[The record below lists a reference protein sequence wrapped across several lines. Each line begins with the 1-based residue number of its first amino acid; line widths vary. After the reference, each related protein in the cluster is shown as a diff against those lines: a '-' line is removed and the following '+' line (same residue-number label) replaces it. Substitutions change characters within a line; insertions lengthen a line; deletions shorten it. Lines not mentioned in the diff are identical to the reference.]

1 VLDQGLDQAAGLR
14 RLMRNSTLDVVA
26 FPVDRELRGSG
37 AWVARVAHSMR
48 ALGRRPVVLDGT
60 TGEVSRALGTSSRK
74 DLIDLLRGQD
84 GFEEVA
90 QSTPDGVYVLRAER
104 GIDAFVASGAP
115 ARNLFD
121 GFARLSH
128 DFDTLLLVM
137 PTAELACLADPRE
150 SVPVVAFEAGA
161 ADIASTYLVVKYLCT
176 SFGYARFSLVVH
188 GAEGHGHAVQ
198 EHARFSQAAKAFLN
212 ADVSLAGWTPAG
224 PVDPTDTLSAM
235 AMRRIAGVLLKSASS
250 PVFLH

>member
-1 VLDQGLDQAAGLR
+1 
-14 RLMRNSTLDVVA
+14 MRHSTLDVVA
-26 FPVDRELRGSG
+26 FPVDRDLRRAGT
-37 AWVARVAHSMR
+37 WVARLAHAMR

-74 DLIDLLRGQD
+74 DLIDLLSGQD
-84 GFEEVA
+84 GFDDVA

-128 DFDTLLLVM
+128 DFDALLLVM
-137 PTAELACLADPRE
+137 PTAELACLADPRD
-150 SVPVVAFEAGA
+150 SVPIVAFEAGG
-161 ADIASTYLVVKYLCT
+161 ADIASTYLVVKHLCT
-176 SFGYARFSLVVH
+176 SFGYGRFSLVVH

-198 EHARFSQAAKAFLN
+198 EHARFAHAARSFLS

-224 PVDPTDTLSAM
+224 PADPTDPMGAM
-235 AMRRIAGVLLKSASS
+235 AMRRIAGALLKSASS